1 MNYLKIFIVIIIIMF
16 ESYINEI
23 TDISRVIII
32 GDIHGDIKRFKNILI
47 DSKIINNNLEWIA
60 EPPETII
67 IQLGDQ
73 IDSLNRTTDKE
84 WEVLNDY
91 EMIYFTE
98 HLNNIAKAKG
108 GRCISLIGNH
118 ELMNIIGDFSYVSK
132 SSLNNDNETRFA
144 LFKPKGSIG
153 LILAKRPLIFKIKDL
168 LFCHAKFNIKHLEIL
183 KKYNKDIFYINTIWE
198 NYLKTGKINIQDKEI
213 LDNIIIGQNG
223 ILWNRDINDPNET
236 AKLFNQLNVSYMF
249 LGHTALPEITVL
261 NNQIIYCDTG
271 ISRAFGTSK
280 YQYIDINNNT
290 INVKTIN
297 EQSFINS

>member
-1 MNYLKIFIVIIIIMF
+1 MYSSNIFDLNN
-16 ESYINEI
+16 NEI
-23 TDISRVIII
+23 KRLIVI
-32 GDIHGDIKRFKNILI
+32 GDIHGDIKRFKTILI
-47 DSKIINNNLEWIA
+47 DANIINNNFEWIA
-60 EPPETII
+60 EPPNTII
-67 IQLGDQ
+67 VQLGDQ
-73 IDSLNRTTDKE
+73 VDSLNRNTNE
-84 WEVLNDY
+84 NWEVLNDY

-98 HLNNIAKAKG
+98 HLDNIARVKG

-118 ELMNIIGDFSYVSK
+118 ELMNIIGDFTYVSP
-132 SSLNNDNETRFA
+132 LNKKEEIRES
-144 LFKPKGSIG
+144 LFKPQGSIA
-153 LILAKRPLIFKIKDL
+153 LLLSKRPLVLKIKDL

-213 LDNIIIGQNG
+213 LDYIIIGQTG

-236 AKLFNQLNVSYMF
+236 AKLFNELNVSYMF

-280 YQYIDINNNT
+280 YQYIDINNNS

-297 EQSFINS
+297 EFLYS

>member
-1 MNYLKIFIVIIIIMF
+1 MYSSNIFDLNN
-16 ESYINEI
+16 NEI
-23 TDISRVIII
+23 KRLIVI
-32 GDIHGDIKRFKNILI
+32 GDIHGDIKRFKTILI
-47 DSKIINNNLEWIA
+47 DANIINNNFEWIA
-60 EPPETII
+60 EPRNTII
-67 IQLGDQ
+67 VQLGDQ
-73 IDSLNRTTDKE
+73 VDSLNRNTNE
-84 WEVLNDY
+84 NWEVLNDY

-98 HLNNIAKAKG
+98 HLDNIARVKG

-118 ELMNIIGDFSYVSK
+118 ELMNIIGDFTYVSP
-132 SSLNNDNETRFA
+132 LNRKEKIRES
-144 LFKPKGSIG
+144 LFKPQGSIA
-153 LILAKRPLIFKIKDL
+153 LLLSKRPLVLKIKDL

-213 LDNIIIGQNG
+213 LDYIIIGQNG